1 MPQLYGTSTYI
12 KRQELDRMDKRKER
26 RVSEDER
33 IKQRNLSWR
42 ERRRII
48 ERVLFVVL
56 TIVAILIVTYAVWIY
71 TVE

>member
-1 MPQLYGTSTYI
+1 
-12 KRQELDRMDKRKER
+12 MDKRKER

-56 TIVAILIVTYAVWIY
+56 TIVAILIVAYAVWIY
-71 TVE
+71 TVEWRVCPSRHDI

>member
-1 MPQLYGTSTYI
+1 
-12 KRQELDRMDKRKER
+12 MDKRKER

-33 IKQRNLSWR
+33 IKQHNLSWR

-56 TIVAILIVTYAVWIY
+56 TIVAILIVAYAVWIY